1 MRAKDK
7 AVLEHSAAKER
18 MRQIRE
24 EERNRTNRPSFNPPP
39 IRDLDG
45 IVDDVQ
51 KNRSRDRYDRQS
63 DHNRHSG
70 HDRRNDSNTY
80 NGNNRHNYRRYD

>member
-1 MRAKDK
+1 MQAKDK

-24 EERNRTNRPSFNPPP
+24 EERNRANRPSFNPPP
-39 IRDLDG
+39 PIRDLG
-45 IVDDVQ
+45 SIVDDLQ

-63 DHNRHSG
+63 S
-70 HDRRNDSNTY
+70 HDRRNDGNRY
-80 NGNNRHNYRRYD
+80 NDNNRHNYRRYD